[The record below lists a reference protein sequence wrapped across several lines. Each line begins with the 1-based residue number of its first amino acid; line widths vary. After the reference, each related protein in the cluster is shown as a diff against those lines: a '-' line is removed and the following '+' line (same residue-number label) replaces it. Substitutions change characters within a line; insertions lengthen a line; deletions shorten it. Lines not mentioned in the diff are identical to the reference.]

1 MICLFL
7 FILQLGAIGAIT
19 LGWIKLPGAVNE
31 SGQNE
36 KVSFSKK
43 NIKKKSKKYSKKKCL
58 PLFIFVLSPTLRR
71 FKLHCCLIH
80 VFVNSNET
88 SSKRKKK
95 CNVFILFYFSPLPP
109 SLFFLTRLHDIYIIF
124 KIFSGFKEQLSR
136 TGQWKLKNKHIF

>member
-43 NIKKKSKKYSKKKCL
+43 KYQKKNLKNIQKKSVCPYLYSYSA
-58 PLFIFVLSPTLRR
+58 PR
-71 FKLHCCLIH
+71 
-80 VFVNSNET
+80 
-88 SSKRKKK
+88 
-95 CNVFILFYFSPLPP
+95 
-109 SLFFLTRLHDIYIIF
+109 
-124 KIFSGFKEQLSR
+124 
-136 TGQWKLKNKHIF
+136 